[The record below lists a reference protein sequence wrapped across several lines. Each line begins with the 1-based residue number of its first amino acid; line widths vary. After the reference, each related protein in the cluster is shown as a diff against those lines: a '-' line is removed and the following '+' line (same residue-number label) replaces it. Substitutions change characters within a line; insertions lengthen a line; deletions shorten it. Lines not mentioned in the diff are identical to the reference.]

1 MTIELTTMYAA
12 QPNSPST
19 TISGALNESTSAIT
33 VESAAVFTE
42 QLSPPFLATI
52 GYGTA
57 YSETVLVTSVQGNVL
72 TVTRGVDGDAAAWGS
87 GTPIARMM
95 TAKDLNDV
103 QSNIN
108 ALNTGKQDQLTI
120 DPTPTQS
127 SDNPVSSGGTYTAIQ
142 TAQAAAEAKIPSPAS
157 SVPVMDGTASAGSSD
172 NYARADHVH
181 PSDSTKADVSAIPA
195 PSSSAP
201 LMDGTA
207 SAGGS
212 SNYARA
218 DHVHPSDT
226 NKANISDVPSPSS
239 SAPAM
244 DGTASA
250 GASSFYARA
259 DHVHPTDSS
268 RQVKIT
274 ATGILQGNG
283 NGSISA
289 AVAGTDYAPPYQ
301 YSTTDLTAGSSSL
314 TTGTLYFVYE

>member
-42 QLSPPFLATI
+42 QLTPPFLATI

-57 YSETVLVTSVQGNVL
+57 YSETVLVTNVQGNVL
-72 TVTRGVDGDAAAWGS
+72 TVTRGVDGDAAAWES

-95 TAKDLNDV
+95 TAKDLNDI
-103 QSNIN
+103 QANIN

-120 DPTPTQS
+120 DPTPTQT

-142 TAQAAAEAKIPSPAS
+142 AAQAAAEAQIPSPAS
-157 SVPVMDGTASAGSSD
+157 SVPVMDGTATAGTSLQ
-172 NYARADHVH
+172 YARADHVH
-181 PSDSTKADVSAIPA
+181 PTDSTKADVSAIPA

-218 DHVHPSDT
+218 DHVHP
-226 NKANISDVPSPSS
+226 
-239 SAPAM
+239 
-244 DGTASA
+244 
-250 GASSFYARA
+250 
-259 DHVHPTDSS
+259 TDSS
-268 RQVKIT
+268 RQAKIT
-274 ATGILQGNG
+274 AAGILKGD
-283 NGSISA
+283 GSGSVSA
-289 AVAGTDYAPPYQ
+289 AQAGTDYLAPSVNIMENNVAQAMTAPLTAMSETDI
-301 YSTTDLTAGSSSL
+301 STPQVRNIYAGTADMTAGSTAL
-314 TTGTLYFVYE
+314 PTGVIYLVYE